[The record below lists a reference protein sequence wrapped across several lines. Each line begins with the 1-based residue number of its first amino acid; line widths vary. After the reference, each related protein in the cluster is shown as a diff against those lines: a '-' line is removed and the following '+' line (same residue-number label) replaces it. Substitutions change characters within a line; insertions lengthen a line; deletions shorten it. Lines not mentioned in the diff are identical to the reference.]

1 MELRKSHWGVDGDRV
16 SLSVPFAKVDRENR
30 LVSGWATLD
39 NVDQAD
45 DVVYAAASVDAFK
58 RFQGNIRE
66 MHMPIA
72 AGRLVDFRED
82 SFYDSNTQKF
92 YNGIYVT
99 VYVSKGAQDTW
110 EKVLDGTLA
119 GFSIGGNI
127 VESEVEWNKDAG
139 KSIRFIKAYDLVELS
154 LVDSP
159 MNQLS
164 NIDLVMKVFSLTK
177 ENDDMVMKGMMAETP
192 INNVFWCHE
201 DEIAKCSN
209 TEHNTCNTCGNSME
223 VIGWVE
229 ESDAEKMQDVVA
241 NFLRRKE
248 GNANETGEGGVNMS
262 DEVTKSAEQEQEAA
276 VETDAAAEEEVV
288 TEAPVEE
295 EAKAEESAVVEDVPV
310 EPDFEK
316 MFDNLKSAVEESVTK
331 SKETVDE
338 AVKTVESKV
347 AEVTKA
353 FDDKTSELEKSLTQ
367 LSEKLD
373 GIKQERE
380 DVAKRLEVLEAS
392 TAIKKSGEVETNQ
405 QAGNTLKKGLWSG
418 AFFNDQ

>member
-1 MELRKSHWGVDGDRV
+1 MELQKSHWNVDGDKV
-16 SLSVPFAKVDRENR
+16 SLSVAFAKVDKEQR

-39 NVDQAD
+39 NVDQGD
-45 DVVYAAASVDAFK
+45 DVVHAAASVDAFQ
-58 RFQGNIRE
+58 RFRGNIRE
-66 MHMPIA
+66 MHQPIA

-82 SFYDSNTQKF
+82 SFFDSKTNKF
-92 YNGIYVT
+92 YTGIYVT
-99 VYVSKGAQDTW
+99 VYVSKGAQSTW
-110 EKVLDGTLA
+110 DKVLDGTLR

-127 VESEVEWNKDAG
+127 VDSEVEWNKDAS
-139 KSIRFIKAYDLVELS
+139 KNIRFIKAYDLVELS

-159 MNQLS
+159 MNQLA
-164 NIDLVMKVFSLTK
+164 NVFSVK
-177 ENDDMVMKGMMAETP
+177 YEDAGMVMKGMAVETP
-192 INNVFWCHE
+192 ISNVFWCLE

-209 TEHNTCNTCGNSME
+209 NECNTCNTCGNSME
-223 VIGWVE
+223 VIGWIE
-229 ESDAEKMQDVVA
+229 ESDTEKMQDIVA

-248 GNANETGEGGVNMS
+248 GNATETGEGGVNMS
-262 DEVTKSAEQEQEAA
+262 EEVTKSAEQEPVEEAVA
-276 VETDAAAEEEVV
+276 EEVV
-288 TEAPVEE
+288 EAPVEE
-295 EAKAEESAVVEDVPV
+295 EVKAEDETVVEEAPV

-373 GIKQERE
+373 GIKSERE

-392 TAIKKSGEVETNQ
+392 TAIKKSGEVEETK
-405 QAGNTLKKGLWSG
+405 AGNTLKKGLWSG
-418 AFFNDQ
+418 AFFNGE

>member
-1 MELRKSHWGVDGDRV
+1 MELRKSHWGVDGDKV
-16 SLSVPFAKVDRENR
+16 SLSVPFAKVDKENR

-45 DVVYAAASVDAFK
+45 DVVYAAASVDAFR
-58 RFQGNIRE
+58 RFRGNIRE
-66 MHMPIA
+66 MHQPIA
-72 AGRLVDFRED
+72 AGRLVDFKED
-82 SFYDSNTQKF
+82 SFYDSTTQKF

-139 KSIRFIKAYDLVELS
+139 KSVRFIKAYDLVELS

-159 MNQLS
+159 MNQLA
-164 NIDLVMKVFSLTK
+164 NVFSVTK
-177 ENDDMVMKGMMAETP
+177 SNDGIVMKGMAVETD
-192 INNVFWCHE
+192 INNVFWCHA

-209 TEHNTCNTCGNSME
+209 EETNTCNTCGNSME

-229 ESDAEKMQDVVA
+229 ESDTEKMQDVVA
-241 NFLRRKE
+241 TFLRRKE

-262 DEVTKSAEQEQEAA
+262 EEVTENAEQE
-276 VETDAAAEEEVV
+276 VETTEEVV
-288 TEAPVEE
+288 EETPVEE
-295 EAKAEESAVVEDVPV
+295 VPAEESESAEGEVVTTEDVPV

-316 MFDNLKSAVEESVTK
+316 MFDNLKSAVEDSVAK

-338 AVKTVESKV
+338 AVAAVESKI

-367 LSEKLD
+367 LSENLS

-392 TAIKKSGEVETNQ
+392 TAIKKSGEVSDETKP
-405 QAGNTLKKGLWSG
+405 NTQLKKGLWSG
-418 AFFNDQ
+418 AFFSEQ